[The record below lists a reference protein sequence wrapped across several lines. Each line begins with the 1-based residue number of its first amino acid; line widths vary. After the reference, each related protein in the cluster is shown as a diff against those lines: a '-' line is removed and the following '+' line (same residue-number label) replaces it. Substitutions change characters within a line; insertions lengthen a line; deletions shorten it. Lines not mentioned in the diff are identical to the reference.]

1 MLISYGRMEIFMEQL
16 KPKEQR
22 VLDFINKTID
32 EQGYS
37 PSVRDVCAALGF
49 KSTSTVQMYIDRLVT
64 KGYICKSD
72 GKSRTIRKAEDSDG
86 LHKYKVPVVG
96 QVAAGLP
103 ILATENLEGYL
114 TYSSQK
120 NYEESKLFAL
130 KVKGESMI
138 DVGIFDGDYV
148 IIEQKN
154 YAENGEIVVCLVDD
168 EATVKRFFKENG
180 VYRLQPENKSMQP
193 IIVNEVSVLGKVV
206 ALIRYYA

>member
-1 MLISYGRMEIFMEQL
+1 MEQL

-64 KGYICKSD
+64 KGYISKSD

-130 KVKGESMI
+130 KVKGDSMI

-148 IIEQKN
+148 VIEQRN

>member
-1 MLISYGRMEIFMEQL
+1 MEQL

-64 KGYICKSD
+64 KGYISKSD

-86 LHKYKVPVVG
+86 LHKYKVPVIG

-114 TYSSQK
+114 SYSSQK
-120 NYEESKLFAL
+120 NYDEAKLFAL
-130 KVKGESMI
+130 KVKGDSMI

-148 IIEQKN
+148 IIEQRN

-193 IIVNEVSVLGKVV
+193 IIVNEVSVLGKVT